1 MRTTKKQHALFS
13 LMLFVAALL
22 LPQLGLA
29 QAELMANGGE
39 ALGQFAQL
47 IRWSGVF
54 TSVFVVFIAWLM
66 LRVVHRFVERIS
78 SQFVQRRLMLQ
89 KSETVFQFVIYISTA
104 LAVFNLSLRVDD
116 RVLALIGGTVAVSV
130 GFALKD
136 LVASFIAGIMIMIDR
151 PFQVGDRVTFDGQ
164 YGDITS
170 IGLRSV
176 RMNTLNDDVVTIP
189 NNKFLSESTVSGNFG
204 ELSMHVGINF
214 YIGVDQDIEQAETVI
229 REAAA
234 SSRYVYSSQPIVVLV
249 SQQIIE
255 GYLMVMLRL
264 KAYVLDT
271 RYEKKF
277 ETDINLRVLK
287 EFQKLDIKPPAVLH
301 RSLDETP
308 LPSIVEE

>member
-1 MRTTKKQHALFS
+1 MITMKRDHALVGIF
-13 LMLFVAALL
+13 LL
-22 LPQLGLA
+22 LAATIPQLSFA
-29 QAELMANGGE
+29 QAELMDNSGE
-39 ALGQFAQL
+39 ALGQFAKL

-54 TSVFVVFIAWLM
+54 TSMIVIFVAWLM
-66 LRVVHRFVERIS
+66 LRLVHRFVERIS

-89 KSETVFQFVIYISTA
+89 KSETVFQFLIYISTA
-104 LAVFNLSLRVDD
+104 LAVFNLSLRVDE

-151 PFQVGDRVTFDGQ
+151 PFQVGDRVTFDDQ

-204 ELSMHVGINF
+204 ELSMHVGIDF
-214 YIGVDQDIEQAETVI
+214 YIGVDQDIELAETVI

-234 SSRYVYSSQPIVVLV
+234 SSRYVYSSQPISVLV
-249 SQQIIE
+249 SQKVME
-255 GYLMVMLRL
+255 GYLMVSLRL

-287 EFQKLDIKPPAVLH
+287 EFQRLAIKPPAVLH
-301 RSLDETP
+301 RSLDEAP
-308 LPSIVEE
+308 LLASDSE